1 MFENT
6 IFFRFRAFLHGFTG
20 KASLDRCIDN
30 VCHFPSEE
38 ALYLLTDA
46 SMTHRVDP
54 DSLDTI
60 DEVFVEK
67 LTTNVLVWCAHPL
80 KEPEDNVVWNV
91 GTSYDGSRFH
101 YSVLK
106 FNETGVASGVEI
118 GKIPSR
124 RRDQP
129 CYMHSFGM
137 SEDFIVIL
145 EQPLFVDKTATNG
158 INLHHH
164 LKWKSHLPVSKI
176 PIPKTLFYPLLV
188 GNFYL
193 PLLNGTI
200 YISPL
205 LNGTIYVSPLLNG
218 SNE

>member
-1 MFENT
+1 
-6 IFFRFRAFLHGFTG
+6 
-20 KASLDRCIDN
+20 
-30 VCHFPSEE
+30 
-38 ALYLLTDA
+38 
-46 SMTHRVDP
+46 MTHRVDP

-164 LKWKSHLPVSKI
+164 LKWKSHLPVSKNHLI
-176 PIPKTLFYPLLV
+176 S
-188 GNFYL
+188 
-193 PLLNGTI
+193 PLLNETI

-205 LNGTIYVSPLLNG
+205 LTETFINIVYPI
-218 SNE
+218 